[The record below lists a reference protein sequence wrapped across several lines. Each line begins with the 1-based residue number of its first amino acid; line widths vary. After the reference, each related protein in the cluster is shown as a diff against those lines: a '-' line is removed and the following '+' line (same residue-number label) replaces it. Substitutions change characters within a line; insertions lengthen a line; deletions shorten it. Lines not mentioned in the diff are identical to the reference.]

1 MYHEKKYIEI
11 PKELTLLLEQV
22 RGNELCKDSER
33 GAGCG
38 AVENAMCALSNGLLT
53 VPLQD
58 MSCGDF
64 CFTGRGRACAN
75 RSKVTQ
81 LVRSAR
87 IPMHSVWLPRRALEV
102 TSNGLSAP
110 S

>member
-1 MYHEKKYIEI
+1 
-11 PKELTLLLEQV
+11 
-22 RGNELCKDSER
+22 
-33 GAGCG
+33 
-38 AVENAMCALSNGLLT
+38 MCALSNGLLT

-64 CFTGRGRACAN
+64 CFTDEETKACTN

-87 IPMHSVWLPRRALEV
+87 IPMCILFGS
-102 TSNGLSAP
+102 
-110 S
+110 